1 MNNRNVL
8 LFVVGSMILLGGQ
21 FWLTSRYAKPAPT
34 AEVQQAAPAKPKP
47 VEPPAP
53 PTAAP
58 AALPATGNPKAAD
71 PAATHTLVSQE
82 LTLTWQVA
90 TGALKQVV
98 WKQDGTRFFPETF
111 AGIGALRGAG
121 FETVR
126 QETAPAGTAVIFENA
141 AGEKL
146 SYLVPNQ
153 GHNLKVEAVSP
164 RNSLLHLIVN
174 PTRDEPVKH
183 LGRVFTLNEK
193 SVEAVT
199 WAEMLHDP
207 FFSFL
212 GSKRK
217 VLPPSSDRLGL
228 DAGVGKDDKPQQ
240 NHYFAALW
248 KLPRPASRDADG
260 YELLPKDGHL
270 EASLYLGPKQAE
282 HLLAFEKPF
291 TQVID
296 YGFFGAVSHLLFW
309 ILKKVHALVGN
320 WGWAIVLFTVIIR
333 LATWTLNT
341 KQTISMLRMKDFE
354 PHQKAIQA
362 KYEKFGSDMT
372 KKAEMQKELMA
383 LYKKNGHNPMGGCLP
398 MLLQMPIFL
407 ALWSMLNAVFELRH
421 APFVFWIK
429 DLSQAEVL
437 FRLPGLGIPI
447 GLLPLL
453 MGASMFVQ
461 QYMTPAVGDPAQR
474 KMMLVLMPAMMTF
487 FFMQSPAGLVL
498 YYLVFNLIGILQTW
512 WIMRSYQPQPITV

>member
-8 LFVVGSMILLGGQ
+8 LFVIGSMVLLGGQ
-21 FWLTSRYAKPAPT
+21 FWLSSRYAKPAPKP
-34 AEVQQAAPAKPKP
+34 EVRQSEASPSKPQEAAVVAPP
-47 VEPPAP
+47 PPAV
-53 PTAAP
+53 TAPQPEGAKTAP
-58 AALPATGNPKAAD
+58 ST
-71 PAATHTLVSQE
+71 ATHTLVAGE
-82 LTLTWQVA
+82 VTLTWQVA

-98 WKQDGTRFFPETF
+98 WHQDGTAFFPPAF
-111 AGIGALRGAG
+111 GGLGALKGAG

-126 QETAPAGTAVIFENA
+126 EERAADGTHVSFENA
-141 AGEKL
+141 GGERL
-146 SYLVPNQ
+146 TYTVPAQ
-153 GHNLKVEAVSP
+153 GHTLKVEAVTP
-164 RNSLLHLIVN
+164 RNAALQLLSN
-174 PTRDEPVKH
+174 PTNDEPVKN
-183 LGRVFTLNEK
+183 LGRVFTLTEK

-199 WAEMLHDP
+199 WADMLHDP

-212 GSKRK
+212 GAKRK
-217 VLPPSSDRLGL
+217 VLPATAERLGL
-228 DAGVGKDDKPQQ
+228 DAGLEKSGKSQS

-248 KLPRPASRDADG
+248 KLPRLAGRDASG
-260 YELLPKDGHL
+260 YELLPQNGRL

-282 HLLAFEKPF
+282 PLLAFEKPF

-354 PHQKAIQA
+354 PHQKALQA

-407 ALWSMLNAVFELRH
+407 ALWSMLNNVFELRH
-421 APFVFWIK
+421 APFFGWIT
-429 DLSQAEVL
+429 DLSARDPYFIFPV
-437 FRLPGLGIPI
+437 
-447 GLLPLL
+447 L
-453 MGASMFVQ
+453 MGASMFAQ

-474 KMMLVLMPAMMTF
+474 KMMMVMMPVMMTF
-487 FFMQSPAGLVL
+487 MFAQSPAGLTI
-498 YYLVFNLIGILQTW
+498 YYFVFNMIGLAQTW
-512 WIMRSYQPQPITV
+512 WVMRSYKPQPITV

>member
-8 LFVVGSMILLGGQ
+8 LFVIGSMVLLGGQ
-21 FWLTSRYAKPAPT
+21 FWLSSRYAKPAP
-34 AEVQQAAPAKPKP
+34 VVQPQQAAPKAAEAPAP
-47 VEPPAP
+47 VPPPPAV
-53 PTAAP
+53 AAP
-58 AALPATGNPKAAD
+58 APEGVKGVD
-71 PAATHTLVSQE
+71 PTASHTLATQE

-90 TGALKQVV
+90 TGAIKQVI
-98 WKQDGTRFFPETF
+98 WNQDGTRFFPAGF
-111 AGIGALRGAG
+111 AGLGALKGAG

-126 QETAPAGTAVIFENA
+126 EERGAQGTAVTFENA
-141 AGEKL
+141 AGDRL
-146 SYLVPNQ
+146 SYLVPAQ
-153 GHNLKVEAVSP
+153 GHALKLEASTP
-164 RNSLLHLIVN
+164 RNASLLLIAN
-174 PTRDEPVKH
+174 PTSDEPVKN
-183 LGRVFTLNEK
+183 LGRVFSLTEK
-193 SVEAVT
+193 GIEAVT
-199 WAEMLHDP
+199 WGEMLHDP
-207 FFSFL
+207 FFSFV
-212 GSKRK
+212 GAKRK
-217 VLPPSSDRLGL
+217 VLPATAERLGL
-228 DAGVGKDDKPQQ
+228 DAGLGKDDKAAPT

-248 KLPRPASRDADG
+248 KLPRLAGRDAAG
-260 YELLPKDGHL
+260 YELLAQNGRL
-270 EASLYLGPKQAE
+270 EATLYLGPKQAE

-421 APFVFWIK
+421 APFFGWIT
-429 DLSQAEVL
+429 DLSRQGSPP
-437 FRLPGLGIPI
+437 PGLAS
-447 GLLPLL
+447 LLPLL
-453 MGASMFVQ
+453 MGASMFAQ

-487 FFMQSPAGLVL
+487 FFAQSPAGLTI
-498 YYLVFNLIGILQTW
+498 YYFVFNMIGLAQTW
-512 WIMRSYQPQPITV
+512 WIMRSYQPQPIEV

>member
-1 MNNRNVL
+1 MNNRNVI

-21 FWLTSRYAKPAPT
+21 FWLSSRYAKPAPK
-34 AEVQQAAPAKPKP
+34 ADNQQVLPNTPKP
-47 VEPPAP
+47 ADQPTPTATAPVAP
-53 PTAAP
+53 PVLLEPGKGKTAD
-58 AALPATGNPKAAD
+58 L
-71 PAATHTLVSQE
+71 AATHTFASQE

-90 TGALKQVV
+90 TGALKQVI
-98 WKQDGTRFFPETF
+98 WKQDGTHFFPDAF
-111 AGIGALRGAG
+111 AGLGALKGAG

-126 QETAPAGTAVIFENA
+126 EERGPAGTQVVFENTV
-141 AGEKL
+141 GERL
-146 SYLVPNQ
+146 SYLIPSG
-153 GHNLKVEAVSP
+153 GHSVKVEATSP
-164 RNSLLHLIVN
+164 RNALLQLVVN
-174 PTRDEPVKH
+174 PTADEPVKH
-183 LGRVFTLNEK
+183 LGRVFTLTEK
-193 SVEAVT
+193 RVDAVT

-212 GSKRK
+212 GAKRK
-217 VLPPSSDRLGL
+217 VLPPTSDRLGL

-248 KLPRPASRDADG
+248 KLPRPASQDAAG

-270 EASLYLGPKQAE
+270 DATLYLGPKQAE

-296 YGFFGAVSHLLFW
+296 YGFFGAVAHLLFW

-320 WGWAIVLFTVIIR
+320 WGWALVLFTVIIR
-333 LATWTLNT
+333 LATWHLNT

-354 PHQKAIQA
+354 PHQKALQA
-362 KYEKFGSDMT
+362 KYDKFGGDMT

-421 APFVFWIK
+421 APFFGWIT
-429 DLSQAEVL
+429 DLSSKDPYYIFPV
-437 FRLPGLGIPI
+437 
-447 GLLPLL
+447 L
-453 MGASMFVQ
+453 MGASMFAQ

-487 FFMQSPAGLVL
+487 FFAQSPAGLTI
-498 YYLVFNLIGILQTW
+498 YYFVFNLIGLFQTW
-512 WIMRSYQPQPITV
+512 WIMRSYEPQPITV